1 MCFFLLLLL
10 FLFFDVNYYCCCFCC
25 CCYCCCYCCCC
36 CCCYCCVVVVTEEYF
51 CVNDKLIIFVDTKD
65 IFRFKLCTR
74 AITMTYMN
82 PFWFLYQFWCFLFFN
97 FPKTINNNWLEKGS
111 KKMRMP
117 YTVSVS
123 YTHLTLPTIYS
134 V

>member
-1 MCFFLLLLL
+1 M
-10 FLFFDVNYYCCCFCC
+10 CFCC
-25 CCYCCCYCCCC
+25 CCCCCFLLFDVNYCCCCCCCCCCCRCYCCCC
-36 CCCYCCVVVVTEEYF
+36 CCSYCCVVVVTEEYF

-65 IFRFKLCTR
+65 IFRFKLCTITR
-74 AITMTYMN
+74 AITITYMN

-117 YTVSVS
+117 YTVLSGS
-123 YTHLTLPTIYS
+123 IYIS
-134 V
+134 LSFQ